1 MHSWH
6 VAEQT
11 TVHLD
16 GRMPPL
22 WSTQSAPLPKHSKN
36 PNLRCRRHS
45 ACLNL
50 RLVSRAWLGSG
61 AQSSDAVQLPGT
73 TRPTPAESS
82 TDQQSPDASHAC
94 RDAAGPPVAPLQ
106 GVLGRTKPD
115 FCHSPDTFAATAP
128 HSVKMQAQGQ
138 RFCSVCILS
147 TGHMAERE
155 CANNCGRRKQC
166 SCSRIRSFAASGC
179 VMKPAR

>member
-1 MHSWH
+1 MLSAGLLITKKTGRGARTKPVLCRTGVENRGGMERLMFLRSPCTAQVEHFMHSWH

-50 RLVSRAWLGSG
+50 RLVSRAWPGMAGLRSPELGRCAAPRHDSPYTSG
-61 AQSSDAVQLPGT
+61 EQH
-73 TRPTPAESS
+73 RPAE
-82 TDQQSPDASHAC
+82 PGC
-94 RDAAGPPVAPLQ
+94 
-106 GVLGRTKPD
+106 
-115 FCHSPDTFAATAP
+115 F
-128 HSVKMQAQGQ
+128 
-138 RFCSVCILS
+138 
-147 TGHMAERE
+147 
-155 CANNCGRRKQC
+155 
-166 SCSRIRSFAASGC
+166 SRL
-179 VMKPAR
+179 P